1 MKDVVLLSLR
11 NDLTATAVVLE
22 DQIKD
27 YGDQLTERQKRN
39 WAKIASICEAALMV
53 TYIMEEEQYVL
64 ANRLEAMERQIK
76 QQRQVIDN
84 LMHLKEIKFPYV
96 H

>member
-11 NDLTATAVVLE
+11 NDLTATAVVLQ
-22 DQIKD
+22 DQIKEH
-27 YGDQLTERQKRN
+27 GDQLTERQKRN

-53 TYIMEEEQYVL
+53 THIMEEEQYVL
-64 ANRLEAMERQIK
+64 ANRMEAMERQIK

-84 LMHLKEIKFPYV
+84 LMQLQQIKFPYG

>member
-11 NDLTATAVVLE
+11 NDLTATAVVLQ
-22 DQIKD
+22 DQIKEH
-27 YGDQLTERQKRN
+27 GDQLTERQKRN

-84 LMHLKEIKFPYV
+84 LMQLQEIKFPYG

>member
-11 NDLTATAVVLE
+11 NDLTATAVVLQ

-27 YGDQLTERQKRN
+27 HGDQLTERQKRN
-39 WAKIASICEAALMV
+39 WAKIASICEAAYLV
-53 TYIMEEEQYVL
+53 TIIMEEEQYVL

-84 LMHLKEIKFPYV
+84 LMNLKEIKFPYG

>member
-11 NDLTATAVVLE
+11 NDLTATAVVLQ
-22 DQIKD
+22 DQIQEH
-27 YGDQLTERQKRN
+27 GDQLTERQKRN

-84 LMHLKEIKFPYV
+84 LMQLQEIKFPYG

>member
-11 NDLTATAVVLE
+11 NDLTATAVVLQ
-22 DQIKD
+22 DQIKEH
-27 YGDQLTERQKRN
+27 GDQLTERQKRN

-64 ANRLEAMERQIK
+64 ANRMEAMERQIK

-84 LMHLKEIKFPYV
+84 LMQLQEIKFPYG

>member
-11 NDLTATAVVLE
+11 NDLTATAVVLQ
-22 DQIKD
+22 DQIKEH
-27 YGDQLTERQKRN
+27 GDQLTERQKHN

-53 TYIMEEEQYVL
+53 THIMEEEQYVL
-64 ANRLEAMERQIK
+64 ANRMEAMERQIK

-84 LMHLKEIKFPYV
+84 LMQLQQIKFPYG

>member
-11 NDLTATAVVLE
+11 NDLTATAVVLQ

-27 YGDQLTERQKRN
+27 HGDQLTERQKRN

-84 LMHLKEIKFPYV
+84 LMHLKEIKLPYG

>member
-11 NDLTATAVVLE
+11 NDLTATAVVLQ

-27 YGDQLTERQKRN
+27 HGDQLTERQKRN

-84 LMHLKEIKFPYV
+84 LMQLQEIKFPYG

>member
-11 NDLTATAVVLE
+11 NDLTATAVVLQ
-22 DQIKD
+22 DQIKEH
-27 YGDQLTERQKRN
+27 GDLLTERQKRN

-64 ANRLEAMERQIK
+64 ANRMEAMERQIK

-84 LMHLKEIKFPYV
+84 LMQLQEIKFPYG